1 MADSSPIRIYAVWC
15 KHSLPPLDVC
25 RFLTLYLHATGETT
39 TPEGDFKISRKG
51 IYASAED
58 AQIGL
63 KFALKG
69 GHYAHMIFEG
79 KDITPEFK
87 GTLRVCN
94 VTEYYDAVDDDPARL
109 YIWAKDLKGEWRA

>member
-1 MADSSPIRIYAVWC
+1 
-15 KHSLPPLDVC
+15 
-25 RFLTLYLHATGETT
+25 
-39 TPEGDFKISRKG
+39 
-51 IYASAED
+51 
-58 AQIGL
+58 
-63 KFALKG
+63 
-69 GHYAHMIFEG
+69 MIFEG